1 MPLTLRE
8 ARPTDRDAIVDV
20 TLAAYQEYATQ
31 VPFWNAYRENILA
44 TITNGVTD
52 KGMPNWGQMIGP
64 DKVAKVAAYVISTN
78 GHVTE

>member
-1 MPLTLRE
+1 MDTVWIHGATKADILT
-8 ARPTDRDAIVDV
+8 
-20 TLAAYQEYATQ
+20 
-31 VPFWNAYRENILA
+31 